1 MTVVAFDHVAI
12 PTDRPLEMLTFYR
25 ALGFGAP
32 APQEWQ
38 ASGATHF
45 ALQFGENKINV
56 HAPARWKDPAFTL
69 RGPTKRGRWNASAAG
84 TAAAPGVPACTP
96 VTRTAT
102 CSSSS
107 STARRRRVPDRLPS
121 DPRCLR
127 TQHQPRTHRQPRT
140 QRP

>member
-69 RGPTKRGRWNASAAG
+69 RGPTAVPGCGDFCFVWGG
-84 TAAAPGVPACTP
+84 TAAALQEALGRAGAAVEEGP
-96 VTRTAT
+96 VERVGGRDGGRARG
-102 CSSSS
+102 SSVY
-107 STARRRRVPDRLPS
+107 TS
-121 DPRCLR
+121 DPDGN
-127 TQHQPRTHRQPRT
+127 
-140 QRP
+140 

>member
-69 RGPTKRGRWNASAAG
+69 RGPTAVPGCGDFCFVWRHRGRAAG
-84 TAAAPGVPACTP
+84 GARPGG
-96 VTRTAT
+96 
-102 CSSSS
+102 
-107 STARRRRVPDRLPS
+107 RRRRRGAGVTRRRPGRR
-121 DPRCLR
+121 PR
-127 TQHQPRTHRQPRT
+127 PGF
-140 QRP
+140 QRVHP